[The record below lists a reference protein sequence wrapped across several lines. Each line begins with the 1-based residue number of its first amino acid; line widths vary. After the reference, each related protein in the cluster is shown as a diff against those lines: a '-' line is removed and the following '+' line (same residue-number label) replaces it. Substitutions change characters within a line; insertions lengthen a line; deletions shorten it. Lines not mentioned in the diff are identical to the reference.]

1 MMRRVSR
8 DEKDAA
14 RLPWTPGWRSSGA
27 ESAVHEP
34 RITSCQEPVMHDP
47 DAPDP
52 AESPHRLTRRG
63 FLTQAGM
70 AGVASVAAAMPLVG
84 AAEAA
89 PVPEVPDIPGAVPV
103 ALRLN
108 RTTHPIPIGPR
119 PP

>member
-70 AGVASVAAAMPLVG
+70 AGVANVAPPMPRLRP
-84 AAEAA
+84 AQAA
-89 PVPEVPDIPGAVPV
+89 PGPGGPGIPGTGAVPR
-103 ALRLN
+103 RL
-108 RTTHPIPIGPR
+108 
-119 PP
+119 